1 MLCLVWWVLRDCV
14 VWKVWSNWLAL
25 YSLGFDAGGHGY
37 SVHLSDNAACGH
49 LTPPARRTQLCKT
62 FQGLLEPNTLRS
74 IACSN
79 QRVAGLVSL
88 PKVVTKWDFHV
99 LRNFDHFCLIGLE
112 PISWVSSQEKH
123 LERSL
128 SWLRVPIERSARLD
142 WTWSGLI
149 ERRRACIASARSAFT
164 FTTISNAFW
173 KHRGKNSF
181 TFTTI
186 SSAFWIEIV
195 VNVKLFFPRCFQNA
209 SYFRE
214 KISSYFRE
222 KHESRSYY
230 QPEKTASYYQPEK
243 TAGIWLGK
251 SVIRLLLTAFSRC
264 IWLVA
269 LNEKSQLHS
278 KLFSKC

>member
-1 MLCLVWWVLRDCV
+1 MFFFDLADLSVLVQFCGEKDSRIASCTKENGLMTSSPHVAWHHHRMT
-14 VWKVWSNWLAL
+14 SS
-25 YSLGFDAGGHGY
+25 YS
-37 SVHLSDNAACGH
+37 
-49 LTPPARRTQLCKT
+49 T
-62 FQGLLEPNTLRS
+62 
-74 IACSN
+74 
-79 QRVAGLVSL
+79 
-88 PKVVTKWDFHV
+88 
-99 LRNFDHFCLIGLE
+99 
-112 PISWVSSQEKH
+112 
-123 LERSL
+123 
-128 SWLRVPIERSARLD
+128 WLRVPIERSARLD